1 MAESVVGF
9 AVERLAYLLIHKASF
24 LLEVKDQVEQMQTEL
39 RRMQCFLEDADA
51 KQEEDKK
58 VRNWIA
64 EIREVAYD
72 AEDVVE
78 NFILHVEKEGKI
90 RGMVRQMDFSV
101 GSKIQDIQK
110 KISDLTRSLETY
122 GIKTV
127 RESEASSSRYEL
139 QQRRRRTYPHL
150 IEEDVVGLE
159 ENVKELCLNLDQSW
173 ELLKKKAMFP
183 ERGPDFAWENLGK
196 QMVGLFPKDT
206 EVSTKKLIQ
215 MWVAEGIVTS
225 MNEEKAED
233 IAERY
238 LGELIDRCMVEVGAR
253 SLTGRVKTCRLHDLM
268 RDLCLLKAK
277 EQSFLQG
284 IHLGHEKEP
293 ITVFSSSM
301 VPVMPTV
308 TGATKLRLSD
318 LCHLETLSLLDARK
332 SNVKE
337 LVKLTS
343 LRKLEIVSLESFEEL
358 EVIFNS
364 PSPIL
369 NSLRSL
375 SVEIL
380 DDRVEEGNLTQ
391 FLQACHN
398 DFYRLSI
405 DGALSKLP
413 DPSKFK
419 PNLSNTML
427 KCKTLLGVTTCH
439 GIACPW
445 LVYPMHRALRTCVT
459 H

>member
-1 MAESVVGF
+1 MAKSVVGF

-159 ENVKELCLNLDQSW
+159 ENVKELVNYLVRDEKCRVVSICGMGGLGKTTLATKVYHQTDVRSY
-173 ELLKKKAMFP
+173 F
-183 ERGPDFAWENLGK
+183 DSFAWAYIS
-196 QMVGLFPKDT
+196 Q
-206 EVSTKKLIQ
+206 Q
-215 MWVAEGIVTS
+215 
-225 MNEEKAED
+225 
-233 IAERY
+233 
-238 LGELIDRCMVEVGAR
+238 
-253 SLTGRVKTCRLHDLM
+253 CRPQDV
-268 RDLCLLKAK
+268 
-277 EQSFLQG
+277 LQG
-284 IHLGHEKEP
+284 IF
-293 ITVFSSSM
+293 I
-301 VPVMPTV
+301 
-308 TGATKLRLSD
+308 D
-318 LCHLETLSLLDARK
+318 LCSPKKDERKVITTQKVLFYTFKSLCFKHFCVVILHLY
-332 SNVKE
+332 SNWHVKD
-337 LVKLTS
+337 LAMT
-343 LRKLEIVSLESFEEL
+343 
-358 EVIFNS
+358 
-364 PSPIL
+364 
-369 NSLRSL
+369 
-375 SVEIL
+375 
-380 DDRVEEGNLTQ
+380 
-391 FLQACHN
+391 
-398 DFYRLSI
+398 
-405 DGALSKLP
+405 
-413 DPSKFK
+413 
-419 PNLSNTML
+419 PNHI
-427 KCKTLLGVTTCH
+427 CG
-439 GIACPW
+439 
-445 LVYPMHRALRTCVT
+445 
-459 H
+459 